1 MERNIRI
8 ENIIGLVSAGMGIS
22 PLMKKTVEC
31 FDKKNVSTVLFK
43 EQIHSNLCLVYLKN
57 RKLSKIERDFEQYL
71 INCTK

>member
-1 MERNIRI
+1 
-8 ENIIGLVSAGMGIS
+8 
-22 PLMKKTVEC
+22 MKKTVEC